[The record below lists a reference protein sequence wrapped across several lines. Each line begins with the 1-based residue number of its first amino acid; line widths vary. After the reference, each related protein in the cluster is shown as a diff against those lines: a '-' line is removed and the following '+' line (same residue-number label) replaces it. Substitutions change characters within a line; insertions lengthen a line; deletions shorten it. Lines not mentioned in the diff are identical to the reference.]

1 MAAVVDTGVLFALA
15 DQRDFR
21 HKTVREH
28 LIANPDTL
36 IVPGPV
42 VWETCAIVLERLGPE
57 AELSFLRSLAAE
69 ELIVEQPTTGD
80 LNRVIDILDQY
91 RDSRFGL
98 VDATVMAVA
107 ERLKIRDILTL
118 DRRDFGIYR
127 PKHCSAF
134 RLLPELTE

>member
-1 MAAVVDTGVLFALA
+1 M
-15 DQRDFR
+15 
-21 HKTVREH
+21 
-28 LIANPDTL
+28 
-36 IVPGPV
+36 
-42 VWETCAIVLERLGPE
+42 LERLGPE

-80 LNRVIDILDQY
+80 LNRVINILDQY